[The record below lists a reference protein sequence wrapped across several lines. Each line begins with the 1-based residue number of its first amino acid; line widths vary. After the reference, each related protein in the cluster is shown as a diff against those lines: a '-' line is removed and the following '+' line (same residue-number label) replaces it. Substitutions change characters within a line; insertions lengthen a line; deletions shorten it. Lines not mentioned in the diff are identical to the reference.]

1 MQTDRILLRRWEDS
15 DAESLFKYA
24 SDPDIGTRAGWP
36 PHQSV
41 EDSLSSIGYLTQD
54 VSNIPIGENDCEV
67 GYWVAKPYW
76 NQGICTEA
84 LCLLLNYLINEK
96 HFCDIWADYFTKNP
110 ASGRVMQKCGFKD
123 TGKLHQCSNPSGA
136 STGNPAASIFVDEG
150 CLSPEQM
157 LQIAA
162 EHKGFV
168 METVFC
174 SHSET
179 AACKLTYY
187 SSECEV
193 DFCGHGTIATMY
205 SFVKDDDS
213 FRNTKVLSVETNK
226 KGVISVYNEIDT
238 EDAVYI
244 EAPSPIEHV
253 MNIPIDD
260 IERILTLRKG
270 SIDREGRAIRIIDAG
285 LRTLIVPV
293 TRFEDEVS
301 VYPDVTSLKT
311 FCEGNDIDIILIYS
325 FQVADTSNFA
335 HTRVFAPRFGYLE
348 DPATGSGNSA
358 FANYLLSEKM
368 WDGTPITIEQGGND
382 RIFNAVKLKTFNGK
396 VLFGGKA
403 TTKIQGRYFV

>member
-1 MQTDRILLRRWEDS
+1 MKQYRYI
-15 DAESLFKYA
+15 K
-24 SDPDIGTRAGWP
+24 
-36 PHQSV
+36 
-41 EDSLSSIGYLTQD
+41 
-54 VSNIPIGENDCEV
+54 SN
-67 GYWVAKPYW
+67 A
-76 NQGICTEA
+76 
-84 LCLLLNYLINEK
+84 
-96 HFCDIWADYFTKNP
+96 FT
-110 ASGRVMQKCGFKD
+110 
-123 TGKLHQCSNPSGA
+123 SGA
-136 STGNPAASIFVDEG
+136 STGNPAATIFVDEG
-150 CLSPEQM
+150 SLSPEQM

-174 SHSET
+174 SPSEM

-205 SFVKDDDS
+205 SFVNDNDS
-213 FRNTKVLSVETNK
+213 YRQTKVLSVETNK

-244 EAPSPIEHV
+244 EAPSPVEHA

-293 TRFEDEVS
+293 ARFEDEVS
-301 VYPDVTSLKT
+301 VYPDLSSLKA
-311 FCEGNDIDIILIYS
+311 FCEANDIDIILIYS
-325 FQVADTSNFA
+325 LQVADASNFA
-335 HTRVFAPRFGYLE
+335 HTRVFAPRFGHLE

-382 RIFNAVKLKTFNGK
+382 RVFNAVKLKTLNGK
-396 VLFGGKA
+396 VLFGGRA
-403 TTKIQGRYFV
+403 TTKIIGSYFV

>member
-1 MQTDRILLRRWEDS
+1 MKQYRYI
-15 DAESLFKYA
+15 K
-24 SDPDIGTRAGWP
+24 
-36 PHQSV
+36 
-41 EDSLSSIGYLTQD
+41 
-54 VSNIPIGENDCEV
+54 SN
-67 GYWVAKPYW
+67 A
-76 NQGICTEA
+76 
-84 LCLLLNYLINEK
+84 
-96 HFCDIWADYFTKNP
+96 FT
-110 ASGRVMQKCGFKD
+110 
-123 TGKLHQCSNPSGA
+123 SGA
-136 STGNPAASIFVDEG
+136 STGNPAASIFVDED

-174 SHSET
+174 SPSEM

-205 SFVKDDDS
+205 SFVNDNDS
-213 FRNTKVLSVETNK
+213 NRQTKVLSVETNK

-244 EAPSPIEHV
+244 EAPSPVEHA

-293 TRFEDEVS
+293 ARFEDEVS
-301 VYPDVTSLKT
+301 VYPDLSSLKA
-311 FCEGNDIDIILIYS
+311 FCEANDIDIILIYS
-325 FQVADTSNFA
+325 LQVADASNFA

-382 RIFNAVKLKTFNGK
+382 RVFNAVKLKTLNGK
-396 VLFGGKA
+396 VLFGGRA
-403 TTKIQGRYFV
+403 TTKIIGSYFV

>member
-1 MQTDRILLRRWEDS
+1 MKQYRYI
-15 DAESLFKYA
+15 K
-24 SDPDIGTRAGWP
+24 
-36 PHQSV
+36 
-41 EDSLSSIGYLTQD
+41 
-54 VSNIPIGENDCEV
+54 SN
-67 GYWVAKPYW
+67 A
-76 NQGICTEA
+76 
-84 LCLLLNYLINEK
+84 
-96 HFCDIWADYFTKNP
+96 FT
-110 ASGRVMQKCGFKD
+110 
-123 TGKLHQCSNPSGA
+123 SGA
-136 STGNPAASIFVDEG
+136 STGNPAATIIIDEG
-150 CLSPEQM
+150 SLAPEQM

-168 METVFC
+168 MESVFC
-174 SHSET
+174 SPSDS

-205 SFVKDDDS
+205 SLIKDDAS
-213 FRNTKVLSVETNK
+213 LRNRKVLSVETNK

-244 EAPSPIEHV
+244 EAPSPIEHE
-253 MNIPIDD
+253 MNIPTEE
-260 IERILTLRKG
+260 IERILTLHKG
-270 SIDREGRAIRIIDAG
+270 SIDQEGRAIRVIDAG

-293 TRFEDEVS
+293 SKLEDEVS
-301 VYPDVTSLKT
+301 VFPDLASLKA

-325 FQVADTSNFA
+325 LQVADASNFA

-382 RIFNAVKLKTFNGK
+382 RIFNAVKLKTLNGK
-396 VLFGGKA
+396 VLFGGRA
-403 TTKIQGRYFV
+403 TTKIQGFYCV